1 MFILIPA
8 KLNSS
13 RLKQKN
19 LKKINNKTLLEISIK
34 FAQSLNIKK
43 KIFVSSESKKILEIA
58 KKFNCETIL
67 RPKSLSKSN
76 TEMKLVI
83 NHFIKLKKLIN
94 DDIMLL
100 QPTSPIRQKSNII
113 KAYKIFKKKKLKE
126 FIVLMKYLEEI

>member
-43 KIFVSSESKKILEIA
+43 KNICIFRK
-58 KKFNCETIL
+58 
-67 RPKSLSKSN
+67 
-76 TEMKLVI
+76 
-83 NHFIKLKKLIN
+83 
-94 DDIMLL
+94 
-100 QPTSPIRQKSNII
+100 
-113 KAYKIFKKKKLKE
+113 
-126 FIVLMKYLEEI
+126 